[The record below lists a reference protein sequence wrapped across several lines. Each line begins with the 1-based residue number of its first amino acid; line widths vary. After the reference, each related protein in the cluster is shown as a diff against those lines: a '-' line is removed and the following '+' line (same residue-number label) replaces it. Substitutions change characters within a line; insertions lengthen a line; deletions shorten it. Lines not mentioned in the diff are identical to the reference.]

1 MAIRR
6 DNKNLSETPITKEL
20 RALLDASGAYD
31 LDNVY
36 LSEEG
41 WVYRHYKRADKS
53 KWWDEILFS
62 GEVDVNDASNNPV
75 SATVSAGTNLGTDEY
90 TPTLEIGDGKVDFD
104 YGTTEDSSDDGG
116 DPSPPPPPPPATE
129 IDEVTISGD
138 AAPTEG
144 DTKTYT
150 ATVTSTT
157 SDITYAWTVSAGGS
171 IDSGD
176 GSSSIVVTWNTS
188 GAQTVDCQVGS
199 TDDNWNGV
207 TQEDTFDVNVAVLIP
222 ETSIGGVTINTA
234 PTSMTVGVAETF
246 AAAIGGD
253 ATVTWKWKKA
263 SGPGT
268 PTFSAETSA
277 TTTISVDA
285 AGDYVF
291 TAEAS
296 STDANLT
303 DATPQSLDTGSITAT
318 NPPTIGGV
326 NLEIVPAAMTVGV
339 NETFAASIGGDATV
353 TWEWRKASG
362 PGNAAITF
370 PEAST
375 TQISVDTAGDYV
387 FTAEASSDD
396 ANLTGGSPNSQNT
409 GTITATDPP
418 PAGVTLNL
426 TGAAVGNSAYET
438 NLGDNGTVTV
448 AAGQTLTINNNSGG
462 HPVDIVVSDGG
473 AQVAEGTL
481 TGAPAGDGD
490 TVTWDTT
497 GVTPGDY
504 YYQCTS
510 HPAMIGTIT
519 VTA

>member
-53 KWWDEILFS
+53 KLWDEILFS

-75 SATVSAGTNLGTDEY
+75 SATVSVGANLGTDEY

-104 YGTTEDSSDDGG
+104 YGTTEDSSDDDG

-199 TDDNWNGV
+199 T
-207 TQEDTFDVNVAVLIP
+207 AVSYTHL
-222 ETSIGGVTINTA
+222 TL
-234 PTSMTVGVAETF
+234 PTT
-246 AAAIGGD
+246 
-253 ATVTWKWKKA
+253 
-263 SGPGT
+263 
-268 PTFSAETSA
+268 
-277 TTTISVDA
+277 
-285 AGDYVF
+285 
-291 TAEAS
+291 
-296 STDANLT
+296 
-303 DATPQSLDTGSITAT
+303 
-318 NPPTIGGV
+318 
-326 NLEIVPAAMTVGV
+326 
-339 NETFAASIGGDATV
+339 
-353 TWEWRKASG
+353 
-362 PGNAAITF
+362 
-370 PEAST
+370 
-375 TQISVDTAGDYV
+375 
-387 FTAEASSDD
+387 
-396 ANLTGGSPNSQNT
+396 
-409 GTITATDPP
+409 
-418 PAGVTLNL
+418 
-426 TGAAVGNSAYET
+426 
-438 NLGDNGTVTV
+438 
-448 AAGQTLTINNNSGG
+448 
-462 HPVDIVVSDGG
+462 
-473 AQVAEGTL
+473 
-481 TGAPAGDGD
+481 
-490 TVTWDTT
+490 
-497 GVTPGDY
+497 
-504 YYQCTS
+504 
-510 HPAMIGTIT
+510 
-519 VTA
+519 